1 MKVNSADMNTYKLV
15 VLWMVLLLILI
26 YSSAHAAE
34 TISAGKSEVPKKE
47 TTGTLLDM
55 LSGGSASI
63 LENIDVEEAKEKAI
77 EKAKTEA
84 VLKVIGLYVN
94 SETLA
99 KEKTGLI
106 KGFRLKQ
113 DEIISEYRIV
123 SEERGDDG
131 FYRVKIF
138 SKIREDAVKGLLM
151 QNLRDDRV
159 IVVTSEKN
167 MRNVLK
173 RNVLEHELIQKIKGK
188 GYAIVDYRT
197 VKNKTV
203 NNLVS
208 LIRQGNTEAVKKLGI
223 YYLTDYV
230 VAGFVETEFSQQTK
244 DIYSANATGQVKI
257 HQIGN
262 KKEIVSLTKHNM
274 KGFGSNTDKAGID
287 AIKKI
292 SDKMAQDS
300 IKAMPGKSVKNITL
314 KIKEIGD
321 YASFRKA
328 KKMISDIPYVKDVK
342 DGKRDFDIEE
352 TTLYIK
358 TTKGTDY
365 IAGKISELR
374 KFVVKEVGAS
384 DITVEAR
391 KI

>member
-1 MKVNSADMNTYKLV
+1 MKVNSVNMNTYKMV
-15 VLWMVLLLILI
+15 VFWMILLLILL

-34 TISAGKSEVPKKE
+34 TISAGKAEVPQKE
-47 TTGTLLDM
+47 TAGTLLDM

-63 LENIDVEEAKEKAI
+63 LENIDIEEAKEKAL
-77 EKAKTEA
+77 EKAKNEA

-94 SETLA
+94 SETLS
-99 KEKTGLI
+99 KEKTALI
-106 KGFRLKQ
+106 KGFSPKQ
-113 DEIISEYRIV
+113 NEIISEYKIV
-123 SEERGDDG
+123 SEERGEDG
-131 FYRVKIF
+131 FYRVKIS
-138 SKIREDAVKGLLM
+138 SKIREDAVKALLM
-151 QNLRDDRV
+151 LNLKDDRV
-159 IVVTSEKN
+159 IVITSEKN

-188 GYAIVDYRT
+188 GYTIVDYRT
-197 VKNKTV
+197 VKNRTV
-203 NNLVS
+203 NKLVS

-230 VAGFVETEFSQQTK
+230 VAGFVETEFSQKTK
-244 DIYSANATGQVKI
+244 DIYSAQATGQVKI

-262 KKEIVSLTKHNM
+262 KKEIVSLTNHNM
-274 KGFGSNTDKAGID
+274 KGFGSNADKAGID

-292 SDKMAQDS
+292 SDKMAEGF
-300 IKAMPGKSVKNITL
+300 IKDMPGKSVKKITL
-314 KIKEIGD
+314 KIKEIGS

-342 DGKRDFDIEE
+342 DGARDFDIEE

-358 TTKGTDY
+358 TTKGVDY
-365 IAGKISELR
+365 IAEKISELR
-374 KFVVKEVGAS
+374 KFVVMGVGVS

>member
-1 MKVNSADMNTYKLV
+1 MKVNSADMNNYKLV

-26 YSSAHAAE
+26 YSGAHGADVV
-34 TISAGKSEVPKKE
+34 SGGKADVQKKE
-47 TTGTLLDM
+47 ISGTLLDM

-94 SETLA
+94 SETLS
-99 KEKTGLI
+99 KEKANLI

-123 SEERGDDG
+123 SEEKGGDG
-131 FYRVKIF
+131 FYRVKIS
-138 SKIREDAVKGLLM
+138 SKIREDAVKALLM
-151 QNLRDDRV
+151 QHLRDDRV

-167 MRNVLK
+167 LGNPLK
-173 RNVLEHELIQKIKGK
+173 RHVLEHELIGRLKGK
-188 GYAIVDYRT
+188 GYTIVDYRT

-208 LIRQGNTEAVKKLGI
+208 LIRQGNTEAVKKIGI
-223 YYLTDYV
+223 YYMTDYV

-244 DIYSANATGQVKI
+244 EIYSANATGQVKI

-274 KGFGSNTDKAGID
+274 KGFGSNADKAGID
-287 AIKKI
+287 AVKKI
-292 SDKMAQDS
+292 SVRMSVSSMKD
-300 IKAMPGKSVKNITL
+300 MPGKSVKKITL
-314 KIKEIGD
+314 KIKEIGN

-328 KKMISDIPYVKDVK
+328 KQMIADIPYVKEVK
-342 DGKRDFDIEE
+342 DGMRDFDIEE

-358 TTKGTDY
+358 TTRGTDY
-365 IAGKISELR
+365 IAGKISELG
-374 KFVVKEVGAS
+374 KFVIKEVGAS

>member
-1 MKVNSADMNTYKLV
+1 MKVKSADMNTYKLV
-15 VLWMVLLLILI
+15 VLWMILLLILI

-34 TISAGKSEVPKKE
+34 TISAGKSEVSYKE
-47 TTGTLLDM
+47 TVGTLLDM

-99 KEKTGLI
+99 KEKANLI

-113 DEIISEYRIV
+113 DEIISEYRLV
-123 SEERGDDG
+123 SEERVEDG
-131 FYRVKIF
+131 FYRVKIS
-138 SKIREDAVKGLLM
+138 SKIREDAVKALLM
-151 QNLRDDRV
+151 QHLRDDRV

-188 GYAIVDYRT
+188 GYTIVDYRT

-203 NNLVS
+203 SNLVS

-230 VAGFVETEFSQQTK
+230 VVGFVETEFSERTK
-244 DIYSANATGQVKI
+244 DIYSAHATGQVKI

-274 KGFGSNTDKAGID
+274 KGFGSNADKAGID

-292 SDKMAQDS
+292 SGKMAGDS
-300 IKAMPGKSVKNITL
+300 IKGMPAKSVKKITL
-314 KIKEIGD
+314 KIKEIGN

-328 KKMISDIPYVKDVK
+328 KELIGGIPYVKDVQEGMK
-342 DGKRDFDIEE
+342 DFKMEE
-352 TTLYIK
+352 ATLYVK
-358 TTKGTDY
+358 TAKSADY
-365 IAGKISELR
+365 VADRISELR
-374 KFVVKEVGAS
+374 KFVIKEVGAS